1 MKFKVDENL
10 PIEVATTLRQAG
22 HDAATVL
29 EQHLGG
35 SDDAQLAALCQLEGR
50 ILVTLDMDF
59 SDIRN
64 YPPAE
69 YPGLV
74 VLSPRQQDKPYV
86 LDVFMRLV
94 QVLDQEPI
102 EGHLWI
108 VEETQLRIRG
118 EPA

>member
-1 MKFKVDENL
+1 ML
-10 PIEVATTLRQAG
+10 LQAG

-64 YPPAE
+64 YPPTE
-69 YPGLV
+69 FPGLV
-74 VLSPRQQDKPYV
+74 VLRLRQQDKPYV
-86 LDVFMRLV
+86 VDVFMRFM

-102 EGHLWI
+102 EGRLWI
-108 VEETQLRIRG
+108 VEENRIRIRG

>member
-10 PIEVATTLRQAG
+10 PIEAAEMLQQGG

-35 SDDAQLAALCQLEGR
+35 SDDAQLAALCQLESR

-69 YPGLV
+69 FPGLV
-74 VLSPRQQDKPYV
+74 VLRLRQQDKPHV
-86 LDVFMRLV
+86 LDVLVRLV

-102 EGHLWI
+102 EGNLWI
-108 VEETQLRIRG
+108 VEENRIRIRG
-118 EPA
+118 EAG

>member
-1 MKFKVDENL
+1 MRFKVDENL
-10 PIEVATTLRQAG
+10 PIEVAEMLRQAG

-35 SDDAQLAALCQLEGR
+35 SDDAQLAVLCQLESR

-59 SDIRN
+59 ADIRN

-69 YPGLV
+69 FPGLV
-74 VLSPRQQDKPYV
+74 VLRLRQQDKPYV
-86 LDVFMRLV
+86 LDVFMRCM

-102 EGHLWI
+102 EGQLWI
-108 VEETQLRIRG
+108 VEENRIRIRG
-118 EPA
+118 EPG

>member
-10 PIEVATTLRQAG
+10 PIEVAEMLRQVG
-22 HDAATVL
+22 HDATTVL

-35 SDDAQLAALCQLEGR
+35 SDDAQLAALCQLESW
-50 ILVTLDMDF
+50 ILVTLDLDF

-74 VLSPRQQDKPYV
+74 VLRLRQQDRPYV
-86 LDVFMRLV
+86 LDVFVRLV
-94 QVLDQEPI
+94 QVLRQEPI
-102 EGHLWI
+102 EGRLWI
-108 VEETQLRIRG
+108 VEENRIRIRG
-118 EPA
+118 EPG

>member
-1 MKFKVDENL
+1 MRFKVDENL
-10 PIEVATTLRQAG
+10 PIEVAEMLRQVG

-35 SDDAQLAALCQLEGR
+35 SHDAQLATLRQLEGR

-69 YPGLV
+69 FPGLV
-74 VLSPRQQDKPYV
+74 VLRLRQQDKPYV

-94 QVLDQEPI
+94 QVLHQEPI
-102 EGHLWI
+102 EGQLWI
-108 VEETQLRIRG
+108 VEEDRIRIRG
-118 EPA
+118 EPG

>member
-1 MKFKVDENL
+1 MRFKVDENL
-10 PIEVATTLRQAG
+10 PIEVAVVLRQAG
-22 HDAATVL
+22 HDAAPVL
-29 EQHLGG
+29 EQDLGG
-35 SDDAQLAALCQLEGR
+35 SDDAQLAAVCQLESR

-69 YPGLV
+69 FPGLV
-74 VLSPRQQDKPYV
+74 VLRLRRRDKPYV
-86 LDVFMRLV
+86 LDVFMRLM

-102 EGHLWI
+102 EGYLWI
-108 VEETQLRIRG
+108 VEENRIRIRG

>member
-1 MKFKVDENL
+1 MRFRVDENL
-10 PIEVATTLRQAG
+10 PIEVAAMRQQAG
-22 HDAATVL
+22 YDAATVP

-59 SDIRN
+59 SGIRN
-64 YPPAE
+64 YQSAE
-69 YPGLV
+69 FPSLV
-74 VLSPRQQDKPYV
+74 VLRLRQQDKPHV
-86 LDVFMRLV
+86 LDVFMRCM

-108 VEETQLRIRG
+108 VEERRIRIRG
-118 EPA
+118 EPG

>member
-1 MKFKVDENL
+1 MRFKVDENL
-10 PIEVATTLRQAG
+10 PIEVAEMLRQAG
-22 HDAATVL
+22 HDATTVL

-35 SDDAQLAALCQLEGR
+35 SDDAQLAALCQLESR

-69 YPGLV
+69 FPGLV
-74 VLSPRQQDKPYV
+74 VLRLRQQDKPHV
-86 LDVFMRLV
+86 LDVLVRLV

-102 EGHLWI
+102 EGYLWI
-108 VEETQLRIRG
+108 VEENRIRIRG
-118 EPA
+118 EDG

>member
-1 MKFKVDENL
+1 MRFKVDENL
-10 PIEVATTLRQAG
+10 PVEVAEMLRQTG

-69 YPGLV
+69 FPGLV
-74 VLSPRQQDKPYV
+74 VLRLRQQDKPYV
-86 LDVFMRLV
+86 LNVVMRLM
-94 QVLDQEPI
+94 QVLSQEPI

-108 VEETQLRIRG
+108 VEENRIRIRG
-118 EPA
+118 EAG

>member
-1 MKFKVDENL
+1 MRFKVDENL
-10 PIEVATTLRQAG
+10 PLEVAEMLQQAG

-50 ILVTLDMDF
+50 VLVTLDMDF

-69 YPGLV
+69 FPGLV
-74 VLSPRQQDKPYV
+74 VLRLRQQDKPHV
-86 LDVFMRLV
+86 LGVLVRLV
-94 QVLDQEPI
+94 QVLDQEPM
-102 EGHLWI
+102 EGCLWI
-108 VEETQLRIRG
+108 VEENRIRIRG
-118 EPA
+118 EHG

>member
-1 MKFKVDENL
+1 MRFKVDENL
-10 PIEVATTLRQAG
+10 PIEVAEMLRQAG

-35 SDDAQLAALCQLEGR
+35 SDDAQLVALCQLEGR
-50 ILVTLDMDF
+50 IRVTLDMDF

-69 YPGLV
+69 FPGLV
-74 VLSPRQQDKPYV
+74 VLRLRHQDKPYV
-86 LDVFMRLV
+86 LDVFLRLL
-94 QVLDQEPI
+94 QVLRQEPI

-108 VEETQLRIRG
+108 VEENRIRIRG
-118 EPA
+118 EAG

>member
-10 PIEVATTLRQAG
+10 PIEAAEMLRQAG

-35 SDDAQLAALCQLEGR
+35 SDDAQLSALCQLEGR

-69 YPGLV
+69 FPGLV
-74 VLSPRQQDKPYV
+74 VLRLRQQDKPYV
-86 LDVFMRLV
+86 LGVLVRLV
-94 QVLDQEPI
+94 QVLPQEPI

-108 VEETQLRIRG
+108 VEESRIRIRG
-118 EPA
+118 QTP